1 MDTQITVI
9 TVSKIC
15 IFFSFILGVVSVFL
29 LTKQSAKQN
38 DRFIERTNQL
48 TLHNLVPMGNA
59 TLFYEKCLAAINNSS
74 LDNYVYVVLDLDDFK
89 VINKMYGYDVGD
101 KVLEYIS
108 NILKKSITDKEVVA
122 RIDSDIFNLL
132 LLKEKDKD
140 ILHKRLEGIVRE
152 IQAFDYM
159 GIKLKPSLGVY
170 MVENADEDIICIGTN
185 AYLARKSIK
194 GYRTET
200 IAYYDNSSTKEI
212 ITNHQLINEF
222 AEAIRKKE
230 FKVFY
235 QGKQNLQQDK
245 TVGAEALVRWYHN
258 KNGVIPPLSF
268 IELFECSGDIVELDL
283 YVFDKVCSDMRSWVL
298 KYGSV
303 VKQFNVSIN
312 ISRRTLLTND
322 IVDKLSAITKK
333 YKISPKYIELEL
345 TETFFFEEV
354 DKILSIIRQLKKK
367 GFKIS
372 VDDFGSGY
380 SSFNILKDMKID
392 VLKIDKCFLS
402 NNRVTTKTKSI
413 LESIVSLSQE
423 LGVETTAEGVETKE
437 QSAFLKKIGCKYAQ
451 GYYYFKPIPAEDFEQ
466 TVVKP
471 FVMDIQ
477 ANNTDKNSSTLN

>member
-9 TVSKIC
+9 TVSKIY
-15 IFFSFILGVVSVFL
+15 IFFSFILGGVSVFL

-140 ILHKRLEGIVRE
+140 ILHKRLEEIVRE

-194 GYRTET
+194 GLCALTPFILLFKLVYTSFVT
-200 IAYYDNSSTKEI
+200 I
-212 ITNHQLINEF
+212 
-222 AEAIRKKE
+222 
-230 FKVFY
+230 
-235 QGKQNLQQDK
+235 
-245 TVGAEALVRWYHN
+245 
-258 KNGVIPPLSF
+258 
-268 IELFECSGDIVELDL
+268 
-283 YVFDKVCSDMRSWVL
+283 
-298 KYGSV
+298 
-303 VKQFNVSIN
+303 
-312 ISRRTLLTND
+312 
-322 IVDKLSAITKK
+322 
-333 YKISPKYIELEL
+333 
-345 TETFFFEEV
+345 
-354 DKILSIIRQLKKK
+354 
-367 GFKIS
+367 
-372 VDDFGSGY
+372 
-380 SSFNILKDMKID
+380 
-392 VLKIDKCFLS
+392 
-402 NNRVTTKTKSI
+402 
-413 LESIVSLSQE
+413 
-423 LGVETTAEGVETKE
+423 
-437 QSAFLKKIGCKYAQ
+437 
-451 GYYYFKPIPAEDFEQ
+451 
-466 TVVKP
+466 
-471 FVMDIQ
+471 
-477 ANNTDKNSSTLN
+477 